1 MSRTQIRRFFSTGF
15 GHYLFNCRFQ
25 LAFCLFFLIS
35 PSSFAQNVAEGLL
48 DFNQVM
54 TQVATEIQENT
65 GNLFG
70 VAKNI
75 AGIAAFFYI
84 GSRVWKHIAEA
95 EAIDFYPLLKPFVI
109 GILVMNFQWVTGFI
123 DFVIGPVIVQ
133 TARFQSL
140 SQESIDQLLEAK
152 QRAMES
158 GKFWNMYVG
167 EQGQGDRDLWYDY
180 ANPEEVGE
188 EGWLESVGNGIQ
200 FALEKA
206 SFHLQ
211 MNIKTWMSEILQV
224 LYQAAGLA
232 INTIRLF
239 YLLILG
245 FLGPLSFALSV
256 FNGFHHT
263 LTQWIARYINVYLWL
278 PVANVFGMV
287 INEIQKSMLNLD
299 LQQIENSG
307 KTFFSST
314 DTAFLIFMVIAI
326 IGYTTV
332 PSVANYIIY
341 AGGKDSLLHKT
352 SNYLSAASRG
362 GIARFR

>member
-1 MSRTQIRRFFSTGF
+1 MTNCKSFSNLILSFVQSKGVKKV
-15 GHYLFNCRFQ
+15 LF
-25 LAFCLFFLIS
+25 LLFFCFLS
-35 PSSFAQNVAEGLL
+35 HMTFAQGIADGVF
-48 DFNQVM
+48 DFNKLM
-54 TQVATEIQENT
+54 EKVALEIQQST

-70 VAKNI
+70 VSKNI

-84 GSRVWKHIAEA
+84 GNRVWKHIAEA
-95 EAIDFYPLLKPFVI
+95 EAIDLYPLFKPFVI

-123 DFVIGPVIVQ
+123 DLVVSPVIIH
-133 TARFQSL
+133 TNNLQSR
-140 SQESIDQLLEAK
+140 SNESINLLLEAK
-152 QRAMES
+152 QKAMED

-167 EQGQGDRDLWYDY
+167 DAGQGDRDLWYDY
-180 ANPEEVGE
+180 SNPDSAGE

-256 FNGFHHT
+256 FNGFHQT
-263 LTQWIARYINVYLWL
+263 LTQWIARYVNVYLWL
-278 PVANVFGMV
+278 PVANIFGLL
-287 INEIQKSMLNLD
+287 ISEIQKAMLDVD

-352 SNYLSAASRG
+352 SNYLSSASSRG
-362 GIARFR
+362 LGMLR